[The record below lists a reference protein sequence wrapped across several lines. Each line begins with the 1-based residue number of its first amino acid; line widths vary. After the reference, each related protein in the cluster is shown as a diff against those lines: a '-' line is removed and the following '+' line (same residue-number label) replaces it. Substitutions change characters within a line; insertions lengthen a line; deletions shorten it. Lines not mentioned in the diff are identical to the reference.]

1 MCSVIFRANTK
12 KNNTKRYSQ
21 TANRKLKWNTKK
33 NIQVIQK
40 GQERKKRGIK
50 TKVKQKT
57 NTISPPYPWVLHPHI
72 QPTTD

>member
-33 NIQVIQK
+33 HIQVIQK
-40 GQERKKRGIK
+40 GQERPTKLTNLQLEGLRKK
-50 TKVKQKT
+50 KVK
-57 NTISPPYPWVLHPHI
+57 LL
-72 QPTTD
+72 